1 MISKAKPC
9 ADQSLFSFVANTQ
22 RLTIRTNTHPCV
34 SLIAPIIGNDFV
46 AGIDELSGRWLC
58 ISQQHIESLVANTQQ
73 GSDLPNCRVHPGG
86 IVDFL
91 ASIPTPTRVLVGEQ
105 LLSVRAFAHGW
116 AILANPTG
124 ITAVPLAS
132 QPQFAL
138 FEAPD
143 REALEVAA

>member
-1 MISKAKPC
+1 MSSTAKHC
-9 ADQSLFSFVANTQ
+9 AEQNLFTFVANTQ
-22 RLTIRTNTHPCV
+22 RLAIRTHSHPAIALV
-34 SLIAPIIGNDFV
+34 APIIGTDFV

-58 ISQQHIESLVANTQQ
+58 IAQQHIESLVATAQPDS
-73 GSDLPNCRVHPGG
+73 GLPNCRLQPGG

-91 ASIPTPTRVLVGEQ
+91 SRLPTPTRVLVGDQ

-116 AILANPTG
+116 AILANATG
-124 ITAVPLAS
+124 VTAVPLAA

-143 REALEVAA
+143 REVLEVAA